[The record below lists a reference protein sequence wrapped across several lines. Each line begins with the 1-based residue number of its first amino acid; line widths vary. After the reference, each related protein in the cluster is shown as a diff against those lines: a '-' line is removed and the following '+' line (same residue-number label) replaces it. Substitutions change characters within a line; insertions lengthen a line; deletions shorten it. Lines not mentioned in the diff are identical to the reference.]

1 MDKEVNMTEKHL
13 NNIQAVVI
21 GASTG
26 GPKAL
31 DFLISNLP
39 KETRVPIF
47 IVQHM
52 PKGFTTSFASR
63 LNDESRIPVLEA
75 EENMIIQD
83 GFVYLAPGD
92 FHMTIEKD
100 RIRLNSE
107 EKLYGVRPAVDYLFH
122 TASEVYG
129 DKLLGIIMTGMGR
142 DGAEGM
148 CTIKN
153 NGGFNIAQDK
163 ESCVV
168 YGMPGNAIAKGVIH
182 KIMSLDEISQT
193 LNKLTK
199 VKL

>member
-1 MDKEVNMTEKHL
+1 MTERHL
-13 NNIQAVVI
+13 NDIQAVVI

-31 DFLISNLP
+31 VYLISNLP
-39 KETRVPIF
+39 KEIRVPIF

-52 PKGFTTSFASR
+52 PKGFTTSFATR
-63 LNDESRIPVLEA
+63 LNNESKVPVLEA
-75 EENMIIQD
+75 KENMIIQA
-83 GFVYLAPGD
+83 GVVYLAPGD
-92 FHMTIEKD
+92 FHMTIEKN
-100 RIRLNSE
+100 RIKLNLE

-122 TASEVYG
+122 TASQAYG
-129 DKLLGIIMTGMGR
+129 DKLLGVIMTGMGK

-153 NGGFNIAQDK
+153 NGGFNIAQDEK
-163 ESCVV
+163 SSVV
-168 YGMPGNAIAKGVIH
+168 YGMPGNAIAKGAVH
-182 KIMSLDEISQT
+182 EIMSLDEISRT